1 MNDEPYEVG
10 VAVGVHPAAYVRA
23 ELSITENAA
32 EHLHH
37 HREPVAFVAAW
48 ETTYKLGDASM
59 GSAVGTQLRNIR
71 STKVVESNQ

>member
-37 HREPVAFVAAW
+37 HREPVAFVAA
-48 ETTYKLGDASM
+48 
-59 GSAVGTQLRNIR
+59 
-71 STKVVESNQ
+71 